1 MNSMLYSEKYEI
13 YIGIACRYIINVH
26 LKCIYSDIVYITIS
40 ALSFNHTS
48 TRNTMVM
55 GWRRSWYAD
64 SGVFNTLAD
73 TMSELMN
80 WLCRDIFRYLQ
91 SKDNIFSRNYNISR
105 WIGGGGDLKTVSKT
119 VRDWQRYL
127 HVLVLSFFLCCC
139 WQYVWNCWESPR
151 INLNIFIWKSK

>member
-1 MNSMLYSEKYEI
+1 MQHKFVEKMNSMLYSEKYEI

-105 WIGGGGDLKTVSKT
+105 WIGGGGG
-119 VRDWQRYL
+119 
-127 HVLVLSFFLCCC
+127 
-139 WQYVWNCWESPR
+139 
-151 INLNIFIWKSK
+151 IWKPFQRQWEIDKSIYMYWYLVSSSAAVDNMFGIVGNLPV

>member
-1 MNSMLYSEKYEI
+1 MQHKFVEKMNSMLYSEKIRNI
-13 YIGIACRYIINVH
+13 YWNCMSIYCNVH
-26 LKCIYSDIVYITIS
+26 VKCIYSDIVYITIS

-105 WIGGGGDLKTVSKT
+105 CIGGGG
-119 VRDWQRYL
+119 
-127 HVLVLSFFLCCC
+127 
-139 WQYVWNCWESPR
+139 
-151 INLNIFIWKSK
+151 IWKPFQRQWEIDKSIYMYWYLVSSSAAVDNMFGIVGNLPV